1 MGQQDAI
8 ELQGAIAKT
17 KDVIGL
23 QDAIGYMVQGAI
35 YRAIGLQVESSY
47 KVLPSDKV
55 ISGYKLNQATRCYWA
70 TR

>member
-35 YRAIGLQVESSY
+35 YRAIGLQVE
-47 KVLPSDKV
+47 
-55 ISGYKLNQATRCYWA
+55 
-70 TR
+70 